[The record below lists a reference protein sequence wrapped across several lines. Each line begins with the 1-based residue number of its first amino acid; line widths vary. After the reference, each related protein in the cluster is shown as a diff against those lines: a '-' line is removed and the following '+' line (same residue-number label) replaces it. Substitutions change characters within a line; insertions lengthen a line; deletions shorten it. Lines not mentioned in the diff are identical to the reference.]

1 MRRKIK
7 RLTILATAV
16 VVISALGLGL
26 AKYLNVL
33 TDIQPKLRH
42 IVSSLTLLATQL
54 HTYLSSSE
62 CLMAF
67 EIISVTVLV
76 LLMIIIRLSM
86 LRKAL
91 K

>member
-7 RLTILATAV
+7 RLTILSTAV

-42 IVSSLTLLATQL
+42 IVSSLTLLLTQL
-54 HTYLSSSE
+54 HTNLSSSK
-62 CLMAF
+62 CLIAM
-67 EIISVTVLV
+67 EIISVTVLL
-76 LLMIIIRLSM
+76 LLMIIVRLSM
-86 LRKAL
+86 IRKAL
-91 K
+91 S